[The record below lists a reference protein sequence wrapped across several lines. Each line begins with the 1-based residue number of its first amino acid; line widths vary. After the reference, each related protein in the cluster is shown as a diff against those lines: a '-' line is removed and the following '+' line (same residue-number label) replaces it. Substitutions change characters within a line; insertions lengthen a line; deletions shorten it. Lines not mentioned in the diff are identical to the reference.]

1 MSKATIL
8 FKVYPSDP
16 DKVPQTMDSIKAAM
30 NPSGMQAQEVA
41 FGIKL
46 IKVLFVYDP
55 KQTGSSQLEEQ
66 LKKVPGVSEIEVEEE
81 SLM

>member
-1 MSKATIL
+1 MSKATVL
-8 FKVYPSDP
+8 FKVYPADP
-16 DKVPQTMDSIKAAM
+16 EKVAQTMDNIKAAM

-46 IKVLFVYDP
+46 IKVLFVYES
-55 KQTGSSQLEEQ
+55 KEMGSSQFEDG
-66 LKKVPGVSEIEVEEE
+66 LKKVDGVGEVEVEEE